1 MNNIVEQIQRVL
13 SPRESQ
19 VFGEL
24 LLGRPNKIIARNLC
38 IEERTVK
45 FHCSN
50 IYRKLN
56 IPNRQGL
63 LTFFQ

>member
-1 MNNIVEQIQRVL
+1 MLQIVEKLKEML

-24 LLGRPNKIIARNLC
+24 LLGRSNKVIARNLC

-56 IPNRQGL
+56 IDNRQGL
-63 LTFFQ
+63 LTFFH

>member
-1 MNNIVEQIQRVL
+1 MRDVVYELSRML

-24 LLGRPNKIIARNLC
+24 LLGRPNKVIARNLC

-56 IPNRQGL
+56 INNRQGL
-63 LTFFQ
+63 ITFFS

>member
-1 MNNIVEQIQRVL
+1 ML
-13 SPRESQ
+13 SPRESE

-24 LLGRPNKIIARNLC
+24 LLGRSNKVIARNLC

-50 IYRKLN
+50 IYRKLD

-63 LTFFQ
+63 ITFFH

>member
-1 MNNIVEQIQRVL
+1 MQNVVMELSRLL

-24 LLGRPNKIIARNLC
+24 LLGRPNKVIARNLC

-50 IYRKLN
+50 ISSKLN
-56 IPNRQGL
+56 ITNRQGL
-63 LTFFQ
+63 LTFFS